1 MSMTT
6 PLVYLGIDI
15 AKDTLAVAGPGLRLP
30 VPNTAEGHTQLLAA
44 ARALRTPVH
53 FICEATGGYQPPPAA
68 TPLAQDSPV
77 APLPP
82 PPAPQ
87 PAPFSRPLGHTRPLH
102 PPTPSD
108 SRAALAPPAEPNAPP

>member
-53 FICEATGGYQPPPAA
+53 FICEATGGYER
-68 TPLAQDSPV
+68 PLLASPLPQDF
-77 APLPP
+77 AGRPP
-82 PPAPQ
+82 PPP
-87 PAPFSRPLGHTRPLH
+87 PLRPYAQATRRLAKTH
-102 PPTPSD
+102 PND
-108 SRAALAPPAEPNAPP
+108 AELTAGYGR